1 MYQLPI
7 RILIAGVGGQG
18 NVLASR
24 VIGWAAIESGYNVRI
39 GNVFGAAQ
47 RGGSVQ
53 SHITIDTRDVLSP
66 QIPYYKANIILG
78 FEPLEA
84 LRACIKYSN
93 KECTVIMDSKPIYP
107 VDVLTGKLKYPSMS
121 YIIEKIGKL
130 CGKLWV
136 IDASKLSIEAGS
148 PTTLN
153 MVMLG
158 ALAGSK
164 LTPIEVNTYR
174 RIIPRMLKELV
185 DENLK
190 AFELGLKSITTN
202 THSL

>member
-24 VIGWAAIESGYNVRI
+24 IIGWAAIESGYHVRI
-39 GNVFGAAQ
+39 GDVFGAAQ

-53 SHITIDTRDVLSP
+53 SHITIDINNVLPP

-78 FEPLEA
+78 FEPLET

-93 KECTVIMDSKPIYP
+93 QECTVIMNIKPVYP
-107 VDVLTGKLKYPSMS
+107 VDVLTGKLKYPNLD
-121 YIIEKIGKL
+121 YITSNISKL
-130 CGKLWV
+130 CRKLWA
-136 IDASKLSIEAGS
+136 INASELSVKAGN
-148 PTTLN
+148 PATLN

-158 ALAGSK
+158 ALAGSE
-164 LTPIEVNTYR
+164 LTPIEIDTYR
-174 RIIPRMLKELV
+174 SSISKVVRRLIN
-185 DENLK
+185 ENLK
-190 AFELGLKSITTN
+190 AFKLGTEAITT
-202 THSL
+202 

>member
-7 RILIAGVGGQG
+7 RILIVGVGGQG

-24 VIGWAAIESGYNVRI
+24 IIGLAAIESGYRVRI
-39 GNVFGAAQ
+39 GDVFGAAQ

-53 SHITIDTRDVLSP
+53 SHITIDIRETLSP

-93 KECTVIMDSKPIYP
+93 QECTVIMNLKPIYP
-107 VDVLTGKLKYPSMS
+107 VDVLTGKLKYPEMG
-121 YIIEKIGKL
+121 YIIENIGKL
-130 CGKLWV
+130 CGKLLV
-136 IDASKLSIEAGS
+136 IDASELSIKAGN
-148 PTTLN
+148 PATLN

-158 ALAGSK
+158 ALASSK
-164 LTPIEVNTYR
+164 LTPISINTYR
-174 RIIPRMLKELV
+174 GVIPRMLRRLV

-190 AFELGLKSITTN
+190 AFELGAKAISI
-202 THSL
+202 

>member
-24 VIGWAAIESGYNVRI
+24 IIGLAAIESGYHVRI
-39 GNVFGAAQ
+39 GDVFGAAQ

-53 SHITIDTRDVLSP
+53 SHITIDVEEILSP
-66 QIPYYKANIILG
+66 QIPYHKANIILG

-93 KECTVIMDSKPIYP
+93 QECTVVVNLKPIYP
-107 VDVLTGKLKYPSMS
+107 VNVITGESKYPEID
-121 YIIEKIGKL
+121 YIVKNIGRM
-130 CGKLWV
+130 CGKLLA
-136 IDASKLSIEAGS
+136 INASELSIKAGS
-148 PTTLN
+148 PATLN

-158 ALAGSK
+158 VLAGSK
-164 LTPIEVNTYR
+164 LTPISINTYR
-174 RIIPRMLKELV
+174 EAIPRMLRGLV
-185 DENLK
+185 EENLK
-190 AFELGLKSITTN
+190 AFELGVKAIN
-202 THSL
+202 I

>member
-1 MYQLPI
+1 MYYPPI

-24 VIGWAAIESGYNVRI
+24 IIGWVAIESGYHVGI
-39 GNVFGAAQ
+39 GDVFGAAQ

-53 SHITIDTRDVLSP
+53 SHITIDVRDVISP
-66 QIPYYKANIILG
+66 QIPYYKASIILG

-93 KECTVIMDSKPIYP
+93 QECTVIMNSKPIYP
-107 VDVLTGKLKYPSMS
+107 VDVLIGKSRYPDVS
-121 YIIEKIGKL
+121 YIIDKAGRL
-130 CGKLWV
+130 CRNLWV
-136 IDASKLSIEAGS
+136 IDASDLSAKAGN
-148 PTTLN
+148 PATLN

-164 LTPIEVNTYR
+164 LTPIGVDVYR
-174 RIIPRMLKELV
+174 SIIPKMLRRLV
-185 DENLK
+185 DENIK
-190 AFELGLKSITTN
+190 AFELGVEAISTYTN
-202 THSL
+202 NR